1 MIWTDWGEN
10 PKIESAS
17 MDGDQKSRKVLV
29 NDNIFWPNGI
39 TIDLK
44 KEEIYWVDGN
54 LKFLDVMKLD
64 GSNRRT
70 VVKNL
75 EYPYSVVSIS
85 EQ

>member
-75 EYPYSVVSIS
+75 EYPYSVASIS
-85 EQ
+85 E